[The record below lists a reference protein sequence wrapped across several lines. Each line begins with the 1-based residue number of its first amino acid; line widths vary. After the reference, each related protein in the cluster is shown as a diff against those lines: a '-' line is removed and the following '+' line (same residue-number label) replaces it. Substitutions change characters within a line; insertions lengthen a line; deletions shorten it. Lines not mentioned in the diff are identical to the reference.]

1 MYKISRILSISKH
14 DTPNTLI
21 EIYRPIN
28 NLPAVEKIIET
39 GQVVDLETKQKIEEV
54 IPQSKISKPDNQTT
68 QLSMKT
74 SEVLVEAGQLI
85 ISVHKAKDIEKKGM
99 FGKADPYVKLT
110 LGKETTKSETVK
122 QL

>member
-1 MYKISRILSISKH
+1 
-14 DTPNTLI
+14 
-21 EIYRPIN
+21 
-28 NLPAVEKIIET
+28 
-39 GQVVDLETKQKIEEV
+39 
-54 IPQSKISKPDNQTT
+54 
-68 QLSMKT
+68 MKT

-122 QL
+122 TIIILNGILKLYLMLIIIHLTS